1 MRGEA
6 GTRGRLTVAGVDL
19 GARFSW
25 QAVCRYELGLDYLL
39 AHEVERARVEARR
52 RMRLKVCWVLQSMS

>member
-1 MRGEA
+1 MS
-6 GTRGRLTVAGVDL
+6 RLAVAGVDL

-25 QAVCRYELGLDYLL
+25 QAVRRYEFGLDYLL

-52 RMRLKVCWVLQSMS
+52 RMRRTERGPDNSRVFKDNNY